1 MALRIN
7 TNVAAM
13 NTAHILGGNNADLG
27 TRLER
32 LASGRR
38 INGAEDDAAG
48 LVISEGFR
56 AQITGMA
63 MGVRNA
69 EMGNNM
75 LQSAE
80 GSLNEVSA
88 ILVRMREL
96 AIQSASSTVND
107 FNRESIEAEVT
118 QLKQELTR
126 MAQSSTYNDQT
137 LLTGFGNTVK
147 ETDTNYVDGDVLPDG
162 VAVGDVKDPGSTA
175 LTESDTTGVTN
186 INATG
191 VPEGTYTFTAETTDG
206 NRLLT
211 LSGEN
216 ASQTLDLDTLLD
228 GDKVAAGSTAVFNF
242 DRLGISVT
250 VAGTGVEKA
259 EGDYEHTDLDGKTI
273 VITGGAEGFIQVGAN
288 AGEEDRIP
296 FTISDMTSGGDFLSL
311 NTVSVG
317 TLTSARDAIGKL
329 GEAIG
334 NTAQVRGHLGAV
346 MNRLQNTINFT
357 SNSIENNTNSEST
370 IRDADMAAEVTNYT
384 RSQVL
389 SQASTVMLTQ
399 ANTTPQQ
406 ALQLLGG

>member
-13 NTAHILGGNNADLG
+13 NTAHIMGGNNADLG

-38 INGAEDDAAG
+38 INSAEDDAAG

-56 AQITGMA
+56 AQITGLA

-69 EMGNNM
+69 EMGTNM

-80 GSLNEVSA
+80 GSLNEVGA

-107 FNRESIEAEVT
+107 FNRESIEAEVN
-118 QLKQELTR
+118 QLKQEVTR
-126 MAQSSTYNDQT
+126 IAQSATYNDQT
-137 LLTGFGNTVK
+137 LLTGFGNIL
-147 ETDTNYVDGDVLPDG
+147 D
-162 VAVGDVKDPGSTA
+162 KDASTA
-175 LTESDTTGVTN
+175 LTEDVNTDGVIDDSDLVDGEYGKAQTGVTN
-186 INATG
+186 IDVSG
-191 VPEGTYTFTAETTDG
+191 VPEGKYTFEAATGEDG
-206 NRLLT
+206 SKLLT
-211 LSGEN
+211 LRGDTV
-216 ASQTLDLDTLLD
+216 SQTLDLDTVLD

-250 VAGTGVEKA
+250 VAGSGVEEA
-259 EGDYEHTDLDGKTI
+259 VGDYEHEALNGKTI
-273 VITGGAEGFIQVGAN
+273 VVTSGAESVIHVGAN
-288 AGEEDRIP
+288 AGTEDHIS
-296 FTISDMTSGGDFLSL
+296 FNISDMSANGNFLSL
-311 NTVSVG
+311 DTMSVG
-317 TLTSARDAIGKL
+317 TLTSARDAITTL
-329 GEAIG
+329 GEAIE

-357 SNSIENNTNSEST
+357 SNSIENNTNSEAT
-370 IRDADMAAEVTNYT
+370 LRDADIAAEVTNYT

-406 ALQLLGG
+406 ALLLLN